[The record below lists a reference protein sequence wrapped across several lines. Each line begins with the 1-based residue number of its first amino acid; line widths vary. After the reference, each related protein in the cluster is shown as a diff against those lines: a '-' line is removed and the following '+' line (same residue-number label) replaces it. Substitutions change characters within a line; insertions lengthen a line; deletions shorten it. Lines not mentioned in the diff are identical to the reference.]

1 MCLRN
6 SAVFCRHLS
15 VTRKQQKFVGGPCD
29 AVVAV
34 DNMDFVKFIND
45 PVITVNRFRVSSDE
59 GRRRRCLSCNLTAR
73 DELAYRRFAKFVI
86 SAYVR
91 APRLPLKVI
100 NNAIYHAPVV
110 TFFSLY
116 FAHIERYV
124 QRYYYGVFT
133 RQFCAVCLLYRLML

>member
-45 PVITVNRFRVSSDE
+45 PVITVNRFRVSSDA
-59 GRRRRCLSCNLTAR
+59 GRRRRCLSCNLTA
-73 DELAYRRFAKFVI
+73 
-86 SAYVR
+86 
-91 APRLPLKVI
+91 
-100 NNAIYHAPVV
+100 
-110 TFFSLY
+110 
-116 FAHIERYV
+116 
-124 QRYYYGVFT
+124 
-133 RQFCAVCLLYRLML
+133 